1 VPIVDRRARLLLAVS
16 AVALGLTVLD
26 LALFDG
32 VAATLADAGLGSRA
46 ALLAPGT
53 MALPGMLLLG
63 WLVGHAA
70 PLFVRSIVVAPAPAR
85 RLAVSA
91 ARLLLRQQARHHTGT
106 ILALRL

>member
-26 LALFDG
+26 LVLFEG
-32 VAATLADAGLGSRA
+32 VAATLADAGISSRA
-46 ALLAPGT
+46 ALLALG

-63 WLVGHAA
+63 RLVGHAE

-85 RLAVSA
+85 RLTMSA